1 MVRDIISI
9 CMRFSAGHLAA
20 ISFLLASDI
29 SATAATATG
38 SLNVTITIQAE
49 CTVVSASDLD
59 FGTHGVIDANLDQ
72 TTSISIQ
79 CTSGTPYAV
88 GLDAGTGSGATLA
101 ARLMTGPASATVQYS
116 LYRDAGRSQ
125 VWGDTPGV
133 DTADGTANGSAETL
147 TVYGRVPAQAT
158 PGAGTYS
165 DTVAI
170 TITY

>member
-1 MVRDIISI
+1 MMHDVVSTG
-9 CMRFSAGHLAA
+9 MRLFIRRLAA
-20 ISFLLASDI
+20 AALLLAPG
-29 SATAATATG
+29 ARAMAATATG

-59 FGTHGVIDANLDQ
+59 FGTHGVIDTNLDQ
-72 TTSISIQ
+72 TTTISIQ

-101 ARLMTGPASATVQYS
+101 ARLMSGPASATVQYS

-133 DTADGTANGSAETL
+133 DTVDGTANGSAETL
-147 TVYGRVPAQAT
+147 SVYGRVPAQAT